1 MVGGVIIT
9 HFDWSSLGHVPLP
22 GPITMAQ
29 HNGVLVLVHV
39 WNVLLLWPGREAL
52 RLRASI
58 RTLWLVQAVETSFS
72 KKLLIWA
79 VKTVCVH

>member
-1 MVGGVIIT
+1 M
-9 HFDWSSLGHVPLP
+9 PLP